1 MSEHESRADEDGPVY
16 AVGIDLGTTHCALSS
31 VAIGSDLQP
40 IVHGIP
46 QVVSAGQRASE
57 DLLPSFLYLTAGQE
71 FADGALALPWGH
83 TENFT
88 VGRFAR
94 EHGAKVPDRLVAS
107 AKSWLGHDGVDR
119 NSPILPFGA
128 SADHPKI
135 SPLEASKRY
144 LEHLVETWSHVRPEA
159 ASLREQ
165 QVVLTVP
172 ASFDAV
178 ARDLTVQAAR
188 MAGLDRPILL
198 EEPQAALYAWLDEQG
213 DSWRTQLAPG
223 DVVLVCDVGGGTT
236 DFSLI
241 SIEEENGELALRRV
255 AVGDHILLGGDNMD
269 LALAFSIRQQLSK
282 ERGIKLDRWQLQ
294 ALTQGCRSAKEALL
308 TDPTRESFPLVV
320 PSRGSKLFGNT
331 IRTELN
337 RMQLTSL
344 LVDGFFPN
352 CAIHERP
359 REARRTGFSEMG
371 LPYAADAGI
380 TRHLAHF
387 LSRQANGDETRSFLC
402 PTAILF
408 NGGVLKADILRNRVT
423 DVLNTWLDQAGQPNV
438 NVLDSK
444 SLDVSVAQGAAYYG
458 RVKADGGIR
467 IRGGIA
473 RSYYV
478 GVEQAMPAVPG
489 FEPPMMAVCLVPFG
503 LEEGAHI
510 HLPDEEFGLYV
521 GELATFK
528 FYASSMR
535 QTDQP
540 GMVLEDWNEDE
551 LEELPE
557 IVTALEPQHG
567 MTDGQ
572 RVAVNLRADVTEIGT
587 LLLSCV
593 ERGGEGRWNLEF
605 NVRLKQDEQP
615 IHDEP

>member
-1 MSEHESRADEDGPVY
+1 MSRPEFGSDDRRPAY

-31 VAIGSDLQP
+31 AALDGDEQP
-40 IVHGIP
+40 VVHGIP
-46 QVVSAGQRASE
+46 QVVNAGQRASE
-57 DLLPSFLYLTAGQE
+57 ELLPSFLYLTDGQE
-71 FADGALALPWGH
+71 FADGALALPWGD
-83 TENFT
+83 NDQFT

-119 NSPILPFGA
+119 NAQILPFGA
-128 SADHPKI
+128 SADVPKI

-144 LEHLVETWSHVRPEA
+144 LEHLVKTWAHVRPEA

-188 MAGLDRPILL
+188 MAGLERPLLL
-198 EEPQAALYAWLDEQG
+198 EEPQAAVYAWLDEQG
-213 DSWRTQLAPG
+213 DAWRTQLAPG

-241 SIEEENGELALRRV
+241 AIEEENGELALRRV

-269 LALAFSIRQQLSK
+269 LALAFSVRQHLSK
-282 ERGIKLDRWQLQ
+282 ERGVKLDRWQLQ
-294 ALTQGCRSAKEALL
+294 ALTQGCRAAKELLL
-308 TDPTRESFPLVV
+308 TDLERDSVPLVV
-320 PSRGSKLFGNT
+320 PGRGSKLFGNT
-331 IRTELN
+331 IRAELN
-337 RMQLTSL
+337 RSQLTRL
-344 LVDGFFPN
+344 LVDGFFPE
-352 CAIHERP
+352 CSIHERP

-387 LSRQANGDETRSFLC
+387 LSRQASGDDGRAFLY

-408 NGGVLKADILRNRVT
+408 NGGVLKADVLRNRVT
-423 DVLNTWLDQAGQPNV
+423 DVLDAWLDQSGQPGV
-438 NVLDSK
+438 KVLESK
-444 SLDVSVAQGAAYYG
+444 SLDVSVAQGAAYFG
-458 RVKADGGIR
+458 RVKAAGGIR

-503 LEEGAHI
+503 LEEGAHAQ
-510 HLPDEEFGLYV
+510 LSEEEFGLYV
-521 GELATFK
+521 GESATFR
-528 FYASSMR
+528 FYASSVR
-535 QTDQP
+535 QADQP
-540 GMVLEDWNEDE
+540 GSILEDWAEDE

-557 IVTALEPQHG
+557 IVTTLAPQDG
-567 MTDGQ
+567 MVAGQ

-593 ERGGEGRWNLEF
+593 ERSGEGRWNLEF
-605 NVRLKQDEQP
+605 NVRLKQDEQS
-615 IHDEP
+615 ISDES